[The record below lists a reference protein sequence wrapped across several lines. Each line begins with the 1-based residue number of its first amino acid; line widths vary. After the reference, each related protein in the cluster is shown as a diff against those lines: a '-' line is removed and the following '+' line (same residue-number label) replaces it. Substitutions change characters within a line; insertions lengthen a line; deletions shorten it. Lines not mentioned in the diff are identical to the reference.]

1 MSGAEKK
8 SGKPETVEEEAVQGV
23 SAAPAVAP
31 AAEAA
36 KDDANAP
43 ADAEK
48 AALVEPGLEAHVA
61 TLVADALAN
70 ITPEFVARVAAEIKA
85 QTAPDPDAPMP
96 DSIKTQIAAYLDA
109 NLPDLV
115 AAAIPEAPE
124 VVAQEVAAQA
134 AAAAAEEREKQA
146 KADAKAAAKAEK
158 AAIER
163 RAAQIEAAQEAFDA
177 AEGADPFD
185 DLPAA
190 YQALLEG
197 ALVVADNGDT
207 FSVDFREHV
216 DASTDLDLIEGRGI
230 LLRTALLLGEGDY
243 PPFTIQ
249 AMNLV
254 AKASE
259 AQPLRCEL
267 VSSVTVGGG
276 ARGGFAANSLL
287 FRIVP
292 PISE

>member
-1 MSGAEKK
+1 MSDAEKK
-8 SGKPETVEEEAVQGV
+8 LGKPVTVKEEAAQGV

-31 AAEAA
+31 AAEVKA
-36 KDDANAP
+36 DAAP
-43 ADAEK
+43 APEPTAVD
-48 AALVEPGLEAHVA
+48 PGLEAHVA
-61 TLVADALAN
+61 SLVAKALAEML
-70 ITPEFVARVAAEIKA
+70 PEFVGNALAEIATK
-85 QTAPDPDAPMP
+85 TAPDPDAPVP

-109 NLPDLV
+109 NLPELV

-124 VVAQEVAAQA
+124 VVAQVAADK
-134 AAAAAEEREKQA
+134 AAAAAEKREKQA
-146 KADAKAAAKAEK
+146 KADAKAAATAEK

-163 RAAQIEAAQEAFDA
+163 RAAQIEAAQEEFDA